1 MAEDYEKAEKDYLDG
16 AKYKDI
22 AAKYGVTI
30 NTVKSWKVRYGW
42 SRGEEKGVHTKRT
55 QKSKKCAH
63 KKAEVAPVQP
73 EPVRE
78 DFDKAENGEL
88 SENQR
93 LFCLYYVKYRSQ
105 VKAYQ
110 KAYQC
115 SYENACACAYKVW
128 KKQEVQTEI
137 KKLLDEVHE
146 GIKIDIEDLIQQQ
159 IDIAR
164 ADIMDFVDVSEGFVK
179 VRTGMDGTLIREIKD
194 SNVGIS
200 VKLYDKQKAI
210 EWLAK
215 NMPGAGSSAADDRK
229 LLADVLLESRANR
242 SIEDLEEKD

>member
-1 MAEDYEKAEKDYLDG
+1 MAENYEKAERDYLAG

-22 AAKYGVTI
+22 AAKYGVSV
-30 NTVKSWKVRYGW
+30 NTVKSWRKRYGW
-42 SRGEEKGVHTKRT
+42 SREGKKGCTHNAPKKGKRVHP
-55 QKSKKCAH
+55 KK
-63 KKAEVAPVQP
+63 EQVAPVQQDL
-73 EPVRE
+73 EQE
-78 DFDKAENGEL
+78 DFDEVENGGL

-137 KKLLDEVHE
+137 KKLLNEVHE
-146 GIKIDIEDLIQQQ
+146 GIKIDIEDMIQQQ

-164 ADIMDFVDVSEGFVK
+164 ADITDFVDIHKGFAEI
-179 VRTGMDGTLIREIKD
+179 REDIDGTLIREIK
-194 SNVGIS
+194 NTQFGIS
-200 VKLYDKQKAI
+200 MKLYDKQKAI
-210 EWLAK
+210 DWLAK
-215 NMPGAGSSAADDRK
+215 NMPTAGSGAQDDRK
-229 LLADVLLESRANR
+229 LLADVLLENRGNR
-242 SIEDLEEKD
+242 SIEDLEEKE

>member
-1 MAEDYEKAEKDYLDG
+1 MAENYEKAERDYLAG

-22 AAKYGVTI
+22 ATKYGVSV
-30 NTVKSWKVRYGW
+30 NTVKSWKKRYGW
-42 SRGEEKGVHTKRT
+42 SREGKKGCTPNAPQKEKRVHP
-55 QKSKKCAH
+55 KKE
-63 KKAEVAPVQP
+63 KVAPVQP
-73 EPVRE
+73 RPARE
-78 DFDKAENGEL
+78 DFDEAENDEL

-215 NMPGAGSSAADDRK
+215 NMPSAGSNAADDRK
-229 LLADVLLESRANR
+229 LLADVFLESRANR